1 MTSIKKR
8 KTEISF
14 PESQLKM
21 GGGVTRVVGTNHW
34 EESVAKVPGVE
45 QMNAVLNF
53 FTIHYV
59 FKLRILTL
67 FAPEKLI

>member
-1 MTSIKKR
+1 M
-8 KTEISF
+8 
-14 PESQLKM
+14 KM

-67 FAPEKLI
+67 FLQKN